1 MSDKYIVLIILS
13 AIAIPLHARYLYL
26 IRLACKSDNVWEHA
40 KEGVS
45 IFVISMFLDVLLLCV
60 LMSK

>member
-13 AIAIPLHARYLYL
+13 VVAIPLHARYIYL
-26 IRLACKSDNVWEHA
+26 IRLACKSDNVWEHGN
-40 KEGVS
+40 EGVL